1 MALPDF
7 RVVLTA
13 HSKLGE
19 LTALSHLSRPE
30 ATAIQPVAVVLPRLV
45 PESRLMAAFVAA
57 ATALAGFGRPL
68 MVDLSRIPAGHPL
81 RAEPMGAYDFLD
93 NEVRD
98 SVEEKFGT
106 AELPTLT
113 PVFAA
118 GRDLDTA
125 DAEAARRAD
134 KRDGRGAAL
143 RIEGLTRRP
152 AYDWAAELARQSA
165 ALEIPPQRLD
175 VLVDAGYVDSVQER
189 RVDLVCDLVAAV
201 HQELPVRSVTLVSG
215 SVPARRFVSQ
225 TIIKPRYERQLWSAC
240 ASSLSGELRYGD
252 FGVVHPL
259 QADQQ
264 LAGPVTTNP
273 YLFYTAAH
281 GSLYLSRQ
289 LPRDDNGK
297 IVRGG
302 GATKF
307 REIANELSRQSEY
320 AGPRYSWGD
329 AELAGC
335 ANGTVQNVGTVTR
348 WIAIGTSHHCAH
360 LADSSRTAAL
370 VA

>member
-1 MALPDF
+1 MALSDF
-7 RVVLTA
+7 RAMLAV

-19 LTALSHLSRPE
+19 LTALSHLTRPE
-30 ATAIQPVAVVLPRLV
+30 AAAIQPVAVALPRLM
-45 PESRLMAAFVAA
+45 PESRLLGAFVAA
-57 ATALAGFGRPL
+57 ATTLAGYGRPL
-68 MVDLSRIPAGHPL
+68 MVDLTRLPAGHPL

-98 SVEEKFGT
+98 SVEEKFGS
-106 AELPTLT
+106 AELSTLT

-118 GRDLDTA
+118 GRDLDVA
-125 DAEAARRAD
+125 DVESARRSD

-143 RIEGLTRRP
+143 RIEGWTRRS
-152 AYDWAAELARQSA
+152 AREWAAELARQSA
-165 ALEIPPQRLD
+165 LLEIPPQRLD
-175 VLVDAGYVDSVQER
+175 VLVDAGYVDSVQDR
-189 RVDLVCDLVAAV
+189 RIDLACDIVAAV
-201 HQELPVRSVTLVSG
+201 HQELPVRSVTLLSG
-215 SVPARRFVSQ
+215 SVPSRRFVSQ

-240 ASSLSGELRYGD
+240 AGSLSGELRYGD

-264 LAGPVTTNP
+264 MTGPVTTNP
-273 YLFYTAAH
+273 YLFYTATH

-307 REIANELSRQSEY
+307 REIASELSRQSEY

-329 AELAGC
+329 AELAAC
-335 ANGTVQNVGTVTR
+335 ANGTIQNFGTVTR